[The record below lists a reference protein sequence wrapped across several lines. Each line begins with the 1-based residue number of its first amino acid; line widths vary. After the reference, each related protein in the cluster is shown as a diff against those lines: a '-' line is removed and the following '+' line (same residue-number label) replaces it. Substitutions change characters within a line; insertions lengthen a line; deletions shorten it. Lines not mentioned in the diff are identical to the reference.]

1 MCTSSSYDSKV
12 LEAVIQNRNVGYLLG
27 SFDIFG
33 LSCRQNDESGH
44 YEHYLYCFLLL
55 PDLKKQ
61 QWPVNTFFDPCNWSL
76 ALLLIYTCH
85 FSCFSSPSC
94 CQKGKTDFTESR
106 FVAILV
112 WLPLICEVCD
122 LNVVFNKWLCWICRS
137 CAELVLLLPQ
147 HVPGALWEEFQSS
160 MKVSIPTAVGRLF
173 FVVVAAYLS
182 SDTHWEGLK

>member
-94 CQKGKTDFTESR
+94 CQKGKTDFTESH

-122 LNVVFNKWLCWICRS
+122 LNVVLTNDCVGFAGAVRS
-137 CAELVLLLPQ
+137 WCSYCPSMSLVPYGRSFSPPWRSVSLRLL
-147 HVPGALWEEFQSS
+147 VDF
-160 MKVSIPTAVGRLF
+160 F